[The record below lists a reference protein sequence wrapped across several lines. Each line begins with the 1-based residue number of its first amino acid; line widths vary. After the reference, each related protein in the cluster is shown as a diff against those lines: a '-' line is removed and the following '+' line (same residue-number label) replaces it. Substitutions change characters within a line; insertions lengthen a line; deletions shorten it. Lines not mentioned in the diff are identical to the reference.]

1 MITTSRQNGIN
12 RRLFLKAGMAS
23 LALPTLE
30 SYSQT
35 SDESNKA
42 KTFVAI
48 GTYLGWYKKAFYP
61 TSAGANYEMPDT
73 LKPIE
78 AHRKDFTIFSGLDHK
93 SAHGHHAWT
102 NFLCGQKIKSYS
114 LDQVIADK
122 IGDTRFASIGVAAGA
137 GEAASSMSFT
147 KSGVPLPMIQ
157 RPSILYKKL
166 FISKADR
173 KMTEY
178 MLRSGKSA
186 LDHVL
191 EDANRL
197 QKSVSKYDKAK
208 LTEYFDSMRSVE
220 KRMDKHLSTI
230 HDPVP
235 ETDYRLPNY
244 DPITPNLQ
252 MEAENLMYDLMV
264 LAIENG
270 SSNVLSMFIHGLGQ
284 VFTIDGKPLKSGY
297 HGLTH
302 HGNDPSM
309 IGDLKKIES
318 CHMQCFNN
326 FLTQLKNKQDAQ
338 GKSLLDSTIVLLG
351 TGMGD
356 SSRHDNSN
364 LPTLVAGGGF
374 KHGQHIALNKDKKD
388 EYLLGDLYISIQQK
402 LGIETD
408 SFSNANK
415 NLNQVFA

>member
-1 MITTSRQNGIN
+1 MITTSRPNSLN
-12 RRLFLKAGMAS
+12 RRLFLKAGMVS

-30 SYSQT
+30 SYAKVQDDSK
-35 SDESNKA
+35 KA

-48 GTYLGWYKKAFYP
+48 GTYLGWYRKAFLP
-61 TSAGANYEMPDT
+61 TSSGFNYQIPDT

-78 AHRKDFTIFSGLDHK
+78 AHRNDFTVFSGLDHK

-102 NFLCGQKIKSYS
+102 NFLCGQKVKSYS

-122 IGDTRFASIGVAAGA
+122 IGDTRFSSIGVAAGA
-137 GEAASSMSFT
+137 GEAAAAMSFT
-147 KSGVPLPMIQ
+147 KGGVPLPMIQ
-157 RPSILYKKL
+157 RPSILYKQL

-186 LDHVL
+186 LDYVL
-191 EDANRL
+191 EDAKRL
-197 QKSVSKYDKAK
+197 QKNVSKSDNTK
-208 LTEYFDSMRSVE
+208 LGEYFDSMRSVE

-302 HGNDPSM
+302 HGNDPAM
-309 IGDLKKIES
+309 ITDLKKIEIS
-318 CHMQCFNN
+318 HMQCFNN
-326 FLTQLKNKQDAQ
+326 FLTQLKNKKDAQ
-338 GKSLLDSTIVLLG
+338 GKSLLDSTVVLLG

-374 KHGQHIALNKDKKD
+374 KHGQHIVLNEKKKD

-402 LGIETD
+402 LGIETNT
-408 SFSNANK
+408 FSNASK